1 MSGVRTTDPA
11 ASAGEDSFEA
21 HAGVLLDL
29 AESAIDHGLA
39 HGCPP
44 VIEIEVY
51 PPALQAHR
59 SAFVTLFDARGE
71 LRGCTGTVEPHR
83 PLALETSTNAF
94 NAAFR
99 DPRFPP
105 LTAAEREGL
114 ACRLSILTPPEPMPF
129 DDEADLLTRLRPGVD
144 GVAIE
149 GESGHG
155 TFLPAVWEHIPD
167 PVEFWLA
174 LKQKAGLPLDG
185 LPADVAVYR
194 YEAVEIS
201 CKRQALS

>member
-1 MSGVRTTDPA
+1 MSEVRATDP
-11 ASAGEDSFEA
+11 SAVVDADSFEA
-21 HAGVLLDL
+21 HGEELLAL
-29 AESAIDHGLA
+29 ADAAIDYGLV

-44 VIEIEVY
+44 LIETAAY

-59 SAFVTLFDARGE
+59 AAFVTLLDERGE
-71 LRGCTGTVEPHR
+71 LRGCTGTIEPHR
-83 PLALETSTNAF
+83 PLALEVSADAF

-99 DPRFPP
+99 DPRFLP

-114 ACRLSILTPPEPMPF
+114 ACKLSILTPPEPFRF
-129 DDEADLLTRLRPGVD
+129 DDEAELVAQLRPGVD
-144 GVAIE
+144 GVAVE

-155 TFLPAVWEHIPD
+155 TFLPAVWEHFPD

-185 LPADVAVYR
+185 LPGGVGVFR
-194 YEAVEIS
+194 YEAVELS
-201 CKRQALS
+201 GKR